1 MMHILQLPPAL
12 VLDKAT
18 GKYRRK
24 SHEIGP
30 EPLSQ
35 HEDAALLAMRAAH
48 KGQNVLDEAEPQA
61 FARFRATANV
71 ATYKSAR
78 LSQDP
83 IVYRRAGNGADL
95 PMSPVEWD
103 ARQAL
108 AAFRVRLSKAFQ
120 RAPDSALGVSARR
133 VTADARAIRVLNLY
147 ERFKARGRSCAAL
160 IARELNERVAYVRR
174 ILRENVHDGDRQS

>member
-1 MMHILQLPPAL
+1 MHILQLPPAM

-24 SHEIGP
+24 SHKIGP

-48 KGQNVLDEAEPQA
+48 THPKALNETEAKA

-78 LSQDP
+78 LSVDP
-83 IVYRRAGNGADL
+83 VVYRRAGNGAKL

-108 AAFRVRLSKAFQ
+108 AAFRVRLTKAFR
-120 RAPDSALGVSARR
+120 RAPDSALGASARR
-133 VTADARAIRVLNLY
+133 VTADARANRVLQLY

-160 IARELNERVAYVRR
+160 IARELNEKVAYVRR
-174 ILRENVHDGDRQS
+174 ILRENVHDR